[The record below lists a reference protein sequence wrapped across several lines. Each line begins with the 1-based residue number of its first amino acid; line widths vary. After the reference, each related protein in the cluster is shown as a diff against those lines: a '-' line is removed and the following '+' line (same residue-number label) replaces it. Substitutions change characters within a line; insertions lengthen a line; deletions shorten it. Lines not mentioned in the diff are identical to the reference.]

1 MKHLKDILNESLKGT
16 LKEKLKATKIGIN
29 KTVEK
34 EISNKTINN
43 SVVLNNAK

>member
-34 EISNKTINN
+34 ETVNKITEKT
-43 SVVLNNAK
+43 VVQ